1 MARTKI
7 NSRQVLFDDEFD
19 IKELSSNPS
28 NPSAGNK
35 RLFAKNDDQI
45 YALNS
50 GGGKTLLSTNEFC
63 IPFIIDGGG
72 ALINTGVQGGLYITF
87 PYLIVEYTIASID
100 PLTTSGSIVVD
111 IWTDTYANFPPTVA
125 DSITASAKPTISSGV
140 KAQTTSLTGWT
151 TTQTAG
157 KWIYYNVDSVSGFT
171 KICLTLKCIRI

>member
-1 MARTKI
+1 MDKFNNALD
-7 NSRQVLFDDEFD
+7 VA
-19 IKELSSNPS
+19 ELSSSPGS
-28 NPSAGNK
+28 PASGYK
-35 RLFAKNDDQI
+35 RLFAKTDDQI

-72 ALINTGVQGGLYITF
+72 SAITTGVKGGLYITF
-87 PYLIVEYTIASID
+87 PYLIVEYTMASID

-125 DSITASAKPTISSGV
+125 DTITASAKPTISSNT

-151 TTQTAG
+151 TTQDAG
-157 KWIYYNVDSVSGFT
+157 RWIYFNVDSVSGFT